1 MSPTASYAARLSSS
15 HSRTLPPSQT
25 SATHASSLTMSL
37 CSGSLAFMVLGPDG
51 SRKGGASKAY
61 TRNSLARLRSMTEAF
76 SRPEALPFWTP
87 RSSRKASPSWKKTS
101 RSRPHPACPSSRPP
115 LPPPLPES
123 AGRGATMAQVSG
135 NAGGY
140 YGCLGAAKGACDNK
154 TLVRRRLAENA
165 ILGALGE
172 QLTRAQQIRR
182 VIERVEAEVA
192 KLSEHLPETIR
203 LKESELS
210 AEERRLANF
219 IDFIGEGRG
228 SQALANAVIETRAKG
243 RGSAGRAGGSAS
255 EPAEA
260 VPDDARGVDREAPQP
275 REGSP

>member
-1 MSPTASYAARLSSS
+1 
-15 HSRTLPPSQT
+15 
-25 SATHASSLTMSL
+25 
-37 CSGSLAFMVLGPDG
+37 
-51 SRKGGASKAY
+51 
-61 TRNSLARLRSMTEAF
+61 
-76 SRPEALPFWTP
+76 
-87 RSSRKASPSWKKTS
+87 
-101 RSRPHPACPSSRPP
+101 
-115 LPPPLPES
+115 
-123 AGRGATMAQVSG
+123 MAQVSG